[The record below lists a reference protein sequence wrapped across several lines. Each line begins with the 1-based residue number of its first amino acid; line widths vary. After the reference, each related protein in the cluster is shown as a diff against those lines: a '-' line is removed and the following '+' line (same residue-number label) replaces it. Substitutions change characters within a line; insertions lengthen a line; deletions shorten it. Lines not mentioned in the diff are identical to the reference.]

1 VVTVVGTVKNATT
14 ADLREGAVVTISGDS
29 EFLFQVGTRYAFGSL
44 TFIADGSGA
53 FEVNVLSN
61 KAVTDSVITVTSNGA
76 SNTTAKKVSFTA
88 AAATTGTSLVVTA
101 PASALPG
108 STFQVTATLTDKYGN
123 PVAVSTTTDVLV
135 EYNGPG
141 IVFGTLPNTFNAKGQ
156 LTFAVLLGSNDS
168 GTATLT
174 VSYDQSSDNDFTGTA
189 TGDLDLVV
197 SKTVVVGA
205 SASADKKVNAGSFKG
220 YVAIYAKGHMGKRLS
235 AKVGADWVVV
245 PALASNFVRVVEYT
259 GAGYTISVRI
269 YIDRVLV
276 DTIVVTTK

>member
-1 VVTVVGTVKNATT
+1 M
-14 ADLREGAVVTISGDS
+14 
-29 EFLFQVGTRYAFGSL
+29 
-44 TFIADGSGA
+44 
-53 FEVNVLSN
+53 NVLSN

-197 SKTVVVGA
+197 AKTVVVGA
-205 SASADKKVNAGSFKG
+205 SSDKKVNAGSFKG
-220 YVAIYAKGHMGKRLS
+220 YVALYAKGYAGQRMS
-235 AKVGADWVVV
+235 AKVGKDWVVV
-245 PALASNFVRVVEYT
+245 PALASDFERVVEFT
-259 GAGYTISVRI
+259 GAGVDVAVRI
-269 YIDRVLV
+269 YIDRVLL
-276 DTIVVTTK
+276 DTINLTTK